1 MNRRAGRVAESAG
14 RRAETGAAPPIV
26 RQPQAGSGVIFQI
39 KIVAD
44 DDDAAGNDS
53 DKKSD
58 DMYTELK
65 KLKELLEQK
74 VIAEEEFDAQKKK
87 ILGRGQ

>member
-1 MNRRAGRVAESAG
+1 M
-14 RRAETGAAPPIV
+14 

-58 DMYTELK
+58 DMYTEPK
-65 KLKELLEQK
+65 KLKELLDQK
-74 VIAEEEFDAQKKK
+74 VITQEEFDAQKKK